1 MCSFRFRSTLKCDP
15 REKDNLR
22 YTILLLHAADGTKL
36 PVACEEKPLREKK
49 PVRKNLWYPELAAA
63 RLAQWDKHRSAEW
76 EALGSNPGHT
86 NTQGL

>member
-1 MCSFRFRSTLKCDP
+1 MAVRHTHAIVKWCIKGHPISTYPGCQRIFMCSFRFRSSVKCDP

-49 PVRKNLWYPELAAA
+49 PVREKM
-63 RLAQWDKHRSAEW
+63 
-76 EALGSNPGHT
+76 
-86 NTQGL
+86 

>member
-1 MCSFRFRSTLKCDP
+1 MCSFRFRSSVKCDP

-49 PVRKNLWYPELAAA
+49 PVREKM
-63 RLAQWDKHRSAEW
+63 
-76 EALGSNPGHT
+76 
-86 NTQGL
+86 